1 VETVRPGTSKR
12 RPHVVAYQKAVEVMA
27 EVTPGKG
34 EPAVRISA
42 VWIAEQF
49 AEIRTTLTFVREQ
62 VEKQAIKEAAQDV
75 QIEALRRDI
84 SEMKADVRAM
94 KEAKPPRLSPAIV
107 VTATVATAGFVLAL
121 LNQLYGSM

>member
-1 VETVRPGTSKR
+1 V
-12 RPHVVAYQKAVEVMA
+12 A

-62 VEKQAIKEAAQDV
+62 IEKQAVKEAAQDV
-75 QIEALRRDI
+75 EIEALRRDI
-84 SEMKADVRAM
+84 AEIKADVRSI
-94 KEAKPPRLSPAIV
+94 KESKPPKVSPVII
-107 VTATVATAGFVLAL
+107 VTAVVASAGFILAL
-121 LNQLYGSM
+121 LNQLYGAV

>member
-1 VETVRPGTSKR
+1 
-12 RPHVVAYQKAVEVMA
+12 MA

-62 VEKQAIKEAAQDV
+62 VEKQAVKEAAQDV
-75 QIEALRRDI
+75 AIDRLAKDVAEIKSDLRSI
-84 SEMKADVRAM
+84 
-94 KEAKPPRLSPAIV
+94 KEARPPKVSVPVIITAIV
-107 VTATVATAGFVLAL
+107 ASAGFLLGL
-121 LNQLYGSM
+121 LNQLYGA

>member
-1 VETVRPGTSKR
+1 V
-12 RPHVVAYQKAVEVMA
+12 A

-62 VEKQAIKEAAQDV
+62 IEKQAVKEAAQDV
-75 QIEALRRDI
+75 EIEALRRDI
-84 SEMKADVRAM
+84 AEIKADVRSI
-94 KEAKPPRLSPAIV
+94 KESKPPKVSPVII
-107 VTATVATAGFVLAL
+107 VTAVVASAGFILAL
-121 LNQLYGSM
+121 LNQLYGGV

>member
-1 VETVRPGTSKR
+1 V
-12 RPHVVAYQKAVEVMA
+12 A

-62 VEKQAIKEAAQDV
+62 IEKQAVKEAAQDV
-75 QIEALRRDI
+75 EIEALRKDI
-84 SEMKADVRAM
+84 AEIKADVRSI
-94 KEAKPPRLSPAIV
+94 KESKPPRVSPIIV
-107 VTATVATAGFVLAL
+107 VTAVVATAGFLLGL
-121 LNQLYGSM
+121 LNQLYGGG

>member
-1 VETVRPGTSKR
+1 
-12 RPHVVAYQKAVEVMA
+12 MA

-62 VEKQAIKEAAQDV
+62 IEKQAVKEAAQDV
-75 QIEALRRDI
+75 EIEALRKDI
-84 SEMKADVRAM
+84 AEIKADVRSI
-94 KEAKPPRLSPAIV
+94 KESKPPKVSPVII
-107 VTATVATAGFVLAL
+107 VTAVVASAGFLLGL
-121 LNQLYGSM
+121 LNQLYGGV

>member
-1 VETVRPGTSKR
+1 
-12 RPHVVAYQKAVEVMA
+12 MA

-62 VEKQAIKEAAQDV
+62 IEKQAKKEAAQDV
-75 QIEALRRDI
+75 EIEGLRRDI
-84 SEMKADVRAM
+84 AEIKADVRSI
-94 KEAKPPRLSPAIV
+94 KEAKAPKVSPFVMITAIV
-107 VTATVATAGFVLAL
+107 AAAGFLLSL
-121 LNQLYGSM
+121 LNQLYGVTP

>member
-1 VETVRPGTSKR
+1 
-12 RPHVVAYQKAVEVMA
+12 MA

-62 VEKQAIKEAAQDV
+62 VEKQAVKEAAQDV

-84 SEMKADVRAM
+84 AEMKADVRSL
-94 KEAKPPRLSPAIV
+94 KEAKPPKVNPVIILTAI
-107 VTATVATAGFVLAL
+107 VATAGFVLGL
-121 LNQLYGSM
+121 LNQLYGVAQ

>member
-1 VETVRPGTSKR
+1 
-12 RPHVVAYQKAVEVMA
+12 MA

-62 VEKQAIKEAAQDV
+62 VEKQAVKEAAQDV
-75 QIEALRRDI
+75 AIDRLAKDVAEIKSDLR
-84 SEMKADVRAM
+84 SM
-94 KEAKPPRLSPAIV
+94 KEARPPKVSVPVIITAIV
-107 VTATVATAGFVLAL
+107 ASAGFLLGL
-121 LNQLYGSM
+121 LNQLYGA

>member
-1 VETVRPGTSKR
+1 V
-12 RPHVVAYQKAVEVMA
+12 A

-62 VEKQAIKEAAQDV
+62 IEKQAKKEAAQDV
-75 QIEALRRDI
+75 EIEGLRRDI
-84 SEMKADVRAM
+84 AEIKADVRSI
-94 KEAKPPRLSPAIV
+94 KEAKPPKVSPFVMITAIV
-107 VTATVATAGFVLAL
+107 AASGFLLSL
-121 LNQLYGSM
+121 LNQLYGATP

>member
-1 VETVRPGTSKR
+1 MV
-12 RPHVVAYQKAVEVMA
+12 A

-62 VEKQAIKEAAQDV
+62 IEKQAVKEAAQDV
-75 QIEALRRDI
+75 EIEALRKDI
-84 SEMKADVRAM
+84 AEIKADVRSI
-94 KEAKPPRLSPAIV
+94 KESKPPKVSPVIV
-107 VTATVATAGFVLAL
+107 VTAVVASAGFLLGL
-121 LNQLYGSM
+121 LNQLYGGA